1 MTTATIVKP
10 LRSIGL
16 AAAVAA
22 FVAPLDA
29 SAQAQTQAPAPRT
42 VQAPVRKPQ
51 PQPAAQAQAAAT
63 PAPAPVAA
71 APKPVTAPE
80 NVIARVGDTNISADD
95 LRSYVAALAPREQA
109 ALACTSSG

>member
-29 SAQAQTQAPAPRT
+29 SAQTPAQTQAPAPRA
-42 VQAPVRKPQ
+42 VQAPVRK
-51 PQPAAQAQAAAT
+51 
-63 PAPAPVAA
+63 
-71 APKPVTAPE
+71 
-80 NVIARVGDTNISADD
+80 
-95 LRSYVAALAPREQA
+95 
-109 ALACTSSG
+109 

>member
-29 SAQAQTQAPAPRT
+29 SAQA
-42 VQAPVRKPQ
+42 
-51 PQPAAQAQAAAT
+51 
-63 PAPAPVAA
+63 
-71 APKPVTAPE
+71 
-80 NVIARVGDTNISADD
+80 
-95 LRSYVAALAPREQA
+95 
-109 ALACTSSG
+109 